1 VEYGKSVLESE
12 GRTGMEIVCTKC
24 HSPICTFM
32 DSKPAEAG
40 ESGPERIPSACPK
53 CAMPLP
59 CGIESFDA
67 VDAMRCPNCD
77 ALFEHGHFVCY
88 GAKPTSDSN

>member
-1 VEYGKSVLESE
+1 MEYGKSVLESE